1 MSPRKS
7 HAYRPL
13 SLRRRAWLTLGA
25 VVLGGTGAITVAV
38 ADPGSGSNEPPGADL
53 EPRKSAVHRV
63 DLTGSGAR
71 QEVDQTST
79 EQFSM
84 VGISWSNE
92 RRDLGGTA
100 EVRTRSVETGE
111 WSDWRGLET
120 DGGQAADG
128 LRADMRGGTE
138 PLWVGPSDGVEA
150 RVVRAD
156 GTSTQLPAGM
166 EVSLV
171 DPGVTQEEAEEA
183 EAAGVGT
190 DAGTEA
196 EAEPLALAASLSGT
210 ESGTGSAPAA
220 FSYGTDMA
228 PAAAVTQADPGPA
241 PDSPV
246 TPPPV
251 IRRAAW
257 GADESLVED
266 PPTYNPDGVRAV
278 IVHHTAEAVNYS
290 CAESAAM
297 VRSDFLYHVQGNGWN
312 DIGYNFVVDKCG
324 RVFEGRAGGIDQ
336 PVLGAHTS
344 NFNSLTTGISIL
356 GDYHTHSHPTRA
368 ALEAVAR
375 ISAYKLGQYGV
386 SPTGSTSLTP
396 QKYDDNGELV
406 PAGDPKTM
414 KNISGHKDA
423 RFRPYGASADVN
435 LTACPGD
442 RLYPKLGQI
451 RALAAAPGASH
462 ALPTRDFN
470 GDGRGDLVAGIP
482 RANGGGKTGSG
493 AVFVV
498 PGGENGPVASAK
510 RSITQNSS
518 GVPGTA
524 APGDAWG
531 TDTEWGDV
539 NNDGIADLVVGAP
552 NKDDSTGHADAGV
565 VTVLYGPGLNSG
577 QNLVLGDGFSPTG
590 AKFGSAVAAG
600 DFDGDGRDE
609 VLGVGTEAWATHDLN
624 GNGREGSFPHEKVS
638 SPDAAV
644 GDFNRDGYD
653 DAAITYLDPNGK
665 ARLYVLR
672 GTSVGLD
679 VTAGLGV
686 PGGRSVATGDITGDG
701 FADLVIG
708 QPWVDES
715 NAHNGGQIT
724 LLKGSAS
731 GLTTTGRQIIHQ
743 SSGSVPGASEAG
755 DAMGF
760 SVAVGDVNMNGK
772 DDVLVGLYREDITR
786 SGTNRA
792 DAGTSLL
799 LRGGS
804 GGLSTSSGSPK
815 SYHQDTAGIGGVTE
829 KGDRLG
835 VSVVLADLSGY
846 GRADLV
852 IGANGEDSYNGTL
865 LQLDSG
871 SEGVSTDGAVYYGR
885 SALGTPAGARLGLE
899 LAP

>member
-1 MSPRKS
+1 MSPRRS

-25 VVLGGTGAITVAV
+25 VVLGGAGVITVAV
-38 ADPGSGSNEPPGADL
+38 ADPGSGSDDPAAAGL
-53 EPRKSAVHRV
+53 EPRKPAVHGV
-63 DLTGSGAR
+63 DLTGDGAR
-71 QEVDQTST
+71 KKVDRTGT

-92 RRDLGGTA
+92 RRDLGGAA
-100 EVRTRSVETGE
+100 EVRTRSAETGA
-111 WSDWRGLET
+111 WSDWRTLDT
-120 DGGQAADG
+120 DGGPSADD
-128 LRADMRGGTE
+128 LTPDMRGSTE

-156 GTSTQLPAGM
+156 GTSTALPAGM
-166 EVSLV
+166 EVALV

-183 EAAGVGT
+183 QAAGVGT
-190 DAGTEA
+190 EAGTETA
-196 EAEPLALAASLSGT
+196 PVAQAAAVSGPGSAASS
-210 ESGTGSAPAA
+210 SSSS
-220 FSYGTDMA
+220 SYGTDLA
-228 PAAAVTQADPGPA
+228 PAAAVTQAEPGPA

-251 IRRAAW
+251 TRRAGW
-257 GADESLVED
+257 GADESLVDD
-266 PPTYNPDGVRAV
+266 PPTYNPDGIKAAL
-278 IVHHTAEAVNYS
+278 VHHTAQAVNYS

-297 VRSDFLYHVQGNGWN
+297 VRSIFLMHVNGNGWN
-312 DIGYNFVVDKCG
+312 DVGYNFLVDKCG
-324 RVFEGRAGGIDQ
+324 RIFEGRAGGIDQ

-344 NFNSLTTGISIL
+344 NFNSHSTGISIL
-356 GDYHTHSHPTRA
+356 GDYHTFGHPSQA
-368 ALEAVAR
+368 SLEAVSR
-375 ISAYKLGQYGV
+375 IAAWKLGQYGV

-396 QKYDDNGELV
+396 MKLDANDEFV

-423 RFRPYGASADVN
+423 RFRPDGAAEDVN
-435 LTACPGD
+435 VTACPGD
-442 RLYPKLGQI
+442 RLYAKLGQI

-470 GDGRGDLVAGIP
+470 GDGRGDMVAGTP

-510 RSITQNSS
+510 RSITQNST

-524 APGDAWG
+524 VAGDAWG

-539 NNDGIADLVVGAP
+539 NNDGIADLLVGAP
-552 NKDDSTGHADAGV
+552 NKDDSAGHADAGV
-565 VTVLYGPGLNSG
+565 ITVLYGPGLNSG
-577 QNLVLGDGFSPTG
+577 SNLVLGDGFAPAG

-609 VLGVGTEAWATHDLN
+609 VLGMGAEAWATHDLN
-624 GNGREGSFPHEKVS
+624 GNGREGSFPYETVS
-638 SPDAAV
+638 YQDAAV

-653 DAAITYLDPNGK
+653 DAALTYRDPSGK
-665 ARLYVLR
+665 ARLDVLR
-672 GTSVGLD
+672 GTSAGLD
-679 VTAGLGV
+679 VTANLGV
-686 PGGRSVATGDITGDG
+686 PGGRSVAAGDVTGDG
-701 FADLVIG
+701 YADLVVG
-708 QPWVDES
+708 QPFASES
-715 NAHNGGQIT
+715 AANTGGQVT

-731 GLTTTGRQIIHQ
+731 GLTATGKQIVHQ
-743 SSGSVPGASEAG
+743 GTGSVPGASEAG

-760 SVAVGDVNMNGK
+760 SVSVGDVDANGYA
-772 DDVLVGLYREDITR
+772 DVLTGVYREDMTR
-786 SGTNRA
+786 DGANRA
-792 DAGTSLL
+792 DAGTALL

-804 GGLSTSSGSPK
+804 AGLSTASGSPK
-815 SYHQDTAGIGGVTE
+815 AYHQDTAGISGVSE

-835 VSVVLADLSGY
+835 SSVLLADLSGY

-852 IGANGEDSYNGTL
+852 IGVIGEDAYDGTL

-871 SEGVSTDGAVYYGR
+871 SQGVSASGAVYYGK
-885 SALGTPAGARLGLE
+885 SALGTPAGGRLGVE